1 MKNFSIIFNAK
12 LGSPVFVGIHQ
23 SFSQKRRVWLFF
35 LISQSKTKKSECRS
49 DWCLWLS
56 TNIYFVKLWQ
66 TLWKIICNWKKKEFI
81 DQLVI
86 IRLHIMANPPLRKVD
101 CIKNLNLI
109 FMISLKPG
117 NKYWYTGILT
127 QLKKAFEINWMTF
140 CCPGNWMVPIL
151 SVKIGSHVCQV
162 TLLNLP
168 RAAIEFRIN

>member
-1 MKNFSIIFNAK
+1 MKNFSIIFIAK
-12 LGSPVFVGIHQ
+12 LGSPTFIGIHQ
-23 SFSQKRRVWLFF
+23 PCSQKRRLFF

-66 TLWKIICNWKKKEFI
+66 TLRKIICNWKKKEVI

-86 IRLHIMANPPLRKVD
+86 IRLHIMATPPLRKVD

-127 QLKKAFEINWMTF
+127 QLKRLLKLTKWLFVVREIEWCLF
-140 CCPGNWMVPIL
+140 CL
-151 SVKIGSHVCQV
+151 LKSVRMYVK
-162 TLLNLP
+162 
-168 RAAIEFRIN
+168 